1 MAKTSVQN
9 STELA
14 SGETFERRKSERTGL
29 MVRVDYR
36 TVDELFTEF
45 TQNINEGGLFVETEA
60 LHPTGTAVWL
70 QFTIPG
76 SDDPL
81 YVEGR
86 VVWTRESSSG
96 EPSGMGIEFD
106 DLDRQARERINQLVR
121 QLRADA
127 TRSF

>member
-1 MAKTSVQN
+1 MAKTSVEH
-9 STELA
+9 STELMP
-14 SGETFERRKSERTGL
+14 GETSERRKSERTGL
-29 MVRVDYR
+29 VVRVDYR

-45 TQNINEGGLFVETEA
+45 TQNINEGGLFVETETP
-60 LHPTGTAVWL
+60 HPTGTVVWL
-70 QFTIPG
+70 QFRVPG

-81 YVEGR
+81 DVEGR
-86 VVWTRESSSG
+86 VVWTQAPGSG

-127 TRSF
+127 TRPF